1 MIIAR
6 DLGFAYD
13 RRAVLDGVDLVAD
26 GGEVLGLI
34 GPNGSG
40 KTTLLRTLYASL
52 QPQRGGVTLDGEALD
67 GLDPREV
74 ARRTAV
80 VVQEE
85 PGELPLTVGEMVLLG
100 RVPHLRTFQ
109 RPSRHDHLIAAEAL
123 ERVGARRFAERPI
136 AELSGGERQRVL
148 IARALVQQASHL
160 LLDEPTNH
168 LDIHYQH
175 AILQLVR
182 SLPVTTVVVLH
193 DLNLA
198 ARYCDRL
205 LLLDDGRVAAAGTP
219 EEVLRPD
226 VLEPVY
232 GIGVERT
239 HHGGHVQLLFHPLDE
254 THEPTGPPSPV
265 GTTGRENAR

>member
-13 RRAVLDGVDLVAD
+13 RQAVLDDVDLVAD

-52 QPQRGGVTLDGEALD
+52 QPQRGEVSLDGEALD
-67 GLDPREV
+67 RLDAREI

-80 VVQEE
+80 VVQEDQ
-85 PGELPLTVGEMVLLG
+85 GELPLTVGEMVLLG
-100 RVPHLRTFQ
+100 RLPHLRTFQ
-109 RPSRHDHLIAAEAL
+109 RPSRADHLIAAEAL
-123 ERVGARRFAERPI
+123 ERVGARPFAERPV

-175 AILQLVR
+175 SILQLVR

-205 LLLDDGRVAAAGTP
+205 VLLDRGKVAAAGTP
-219 EEVLRPD
+219 DQVLQPA

-239 HHGGHVQLLFHPLDE
+239 HHDGHVQLLFHPLDG
-254 THEPTGPPSPV
+254 TQEPIAPPSSL
-265 GTTGRENAR
+265 GTRRTETLQ

>member
-1 MIIAR
+1 MIVAR

-13 RRAVLDGVDLVAD
+13 RRAVLDDVDLIAD

-52 QPQRGGVTLDGEALD
+52 QPQHGEITLDGEQLSRLGA
-67 GLDPREV
+67 REI

-85 PGELPLTVGEMVLLG
+85 QGELPLTVGEMVLLG
-100 RVPHLRTFQ
+100 RVPHLRTFE
-109 RPSRHDHLIAAEAL
+109 RPSRDDHVIAAAAL
-123 ERVGARRFAERPI
+123 DRVGARQFAERPV
-136 AELSGGERQRVL
+136 AELSGGERQRLL
-148 IARALVQQASHL
+148 IARALVQQPSHL

-175 AILQLVR
+175 SILQLVR

-205 LLLDDGRVAAAGTP
+205 LLMDHGRVVADGTP
-219 EEVLRPD
+219 EHVLQPIF
-226 VLEPVY
+226 LEPVY

-239 HHGGHVQLLFHPLDE
+239 HHEGHVQLLFHPLAERAPDPLTELGATATE
-254 THEPTGPPSPV
+254 TS
-265 GTTGRENAR
+265 R